1 MPSRLPPT
9 QLLAILQPWT
19 EIAEGIHRRLAQITE
34 PEPQHEVLWIGC
46 GSGRSVLWWAE
57 RFGSHI
63 QGVDPDQAAVDEAE
77 VQARSAGLHTIV
89 TFQTAVPTEL
99 PHEEQVFDI
108 TVVNL
113 LHLLGFEGEAV
124 LREVGRVA
132 RPMSAV
138 VALAPCW
145 LSTPDEVDREHMAAL
160 GLFPQLLVEWKNQ
173 FRLAGAVELS
183 VEDAALD
190 GRWIAQ
196 GLVRLVV
203 RGWWAARWAG
213 VRTMLSAEVRALR
226 SLARRRILGLSIIK
240 GTRWPHE

>member
-1 MPSRLPPT
+1 MPSRLSPT

-19 EIAEGIHRRLAQITE
+19 DIAEPIHRRLARLVETE
-34 PEPQHEVLWIGC
+34 AQHEILWVGC

-57 RFGSHI
+57 RFGTHI
-63 QGVDPDQAAVDEAE
+63 QGVDPDQRAVDQAEA
-77 VQARSAGLHTIV
+77 QARAAGLHTIA
-89 TFQTAVPTEL
+89 TFQTADPTEL

-113 LHLLGFEGEAV
+113 LHLLGFNGGAI
-124 LREVGRVA
+124 LQEVGRVA

-145 LSTPDEVDREHMAAL
+145 LRTPDEVDREHVAAL
-160 GLFPQLLVEWKNQ
+160 GLFPQLVVEWKNF
-173 FRLAGAVELS
+173 FRRAGAVELT

-196 GLVRLVV
+196 GLVRLVM

-213 VRTMLSAEVRALR
+213 VRTMLSDEVRALR
-226 SLARRRILGLSIIK
+226 SLARRRVLGLSIIK